1 MIHIEQ
7 IKLAKAHACP
17 PCDQSRV
24 TDAVLSAVLSAM
36 AHAPT
41 SHACKPCNFGNGKDK
56 HLVITCH
63 HFDELGQAI
72 KYAQSIASNE
82 SVSVAIK
89 TITQK
94 SSI

>member
-41 SHACKPCNFGNGKDK
+41 SHTCKPCNFDNGKDK

-72 KYAQSIASNE
+72 KYAQSIATDDRMDII
-82 SVSVAIK
+82 IK
-89 TITQK
+89 TTSQNA
-94 SSI
+94 